1 MAHTDL
7 ALLNRIHRDG
17 LSYDAFRDGWAAA
30 LTQPLKGLSKE
41 ARKYH
46 FYRKYNAERTVHVH
60 EAYVP
65 SEALR
70 RTLAQIDAPQT
81 WLVLTE
87 AWCGDS
93 SFNLPVI
100 AEAAALA
107 DQVSLRILLRD
118 ENVDLIERYHT
129 NGSHSIPKLIAFDA
143 EGAELFTWGPRPVEA
158 QAQVRSILD
167 SGVAPA
173 LAKQQFA
180 DWTTDNEAWTLVDR
194 DLAAL
199 VAATTSVSTTASV
212 AA

>member
-7 ALLNRIHRDG
+7 DRIRRDG
-17 LSYDAFRDGWAAA
+17 LPYAAFREAWDAA
-30 LTQPLKGLSKE
+30 LVQPLKGLSKE

-46 FYRKYNAERTVHVH
+46 FYRKYNAERTAHVH
-60 EAYVP
+60 GVYVP

-70 RTLAQIDAPQT
+70 TALAQIDTPQT

-100 AEAAALA
+100 AEAAALS
-107 DQVSLRILLRD
+107 DQVTLRVLLRD
-118 ENVDLIERYHT
+118 EHVDLIERYHT

-143 EGAELFTWGPRPVEA
+143 EGAELFTWGPRPAEA
-158 QAQVRSILD
+158 QAQVRALLD
-167 SGVAPA
+167 SGVDPA

-180 DWTTDNEAWTLVDR
+180 DWTTENEAWMLVDR

-199 VAATTSVSTTASV
+199 VAATTSVPA
-212 AA
+212 